1 MMRAAL
7 CLKGRTGRNLF
18 HHFTF
23 YDGNYWAAFMS
34 TDFETILNHFLN
46 FDQSSGIFAFS
57 VSGKLDRPR
66 PVPVYPSASSG
77 VI

>member
-1 MMRAAL
+1 MRAAL

-23 YDGNYWAAFMS
+23 SDGNYWVAFMS

-66 PVPVYPSASSG
+66 PMPVYPSASSG